1 MLLSVHVPKTA
12 GTSFFKTLQDVYG
25 PRVLWHNNDWVEI
38 ATPEAS
44 ERRQRLAGELIGGP
58 ELFAQRFD
66 AIHGHFSAGKYT
78 GLFPDAQLVAFVRDP
93 YQHVVSCYE
102 FAVRSESL
110 PHPGHHAFKARKMSI
125 FELIEMYPDH
135 QSMYLDGVPL
145 DRFAL
150 IGLHERYR
158 ESLGLFERIFG
169 KTIADHGRYE
179 NANPRRHGDAYD
191 VSIDV
196 RRAVERYR
204 AGDIELY
211 RRAAERFEQLRRV
224 YPFRYEA
231 RAKTSRQSPVV
242 SSSEPHTL

>member
-38 ATPEAS
+38 ATPQAD
-44 ERRQRLAGELIGGP
+44 ERRRRHAAELIGDP
-58 ELFAQRFD
+58 ELFADRFD
-66 AIHGHFSAGKYT
+66 AIHGHFSARKYA
-78 GLFPDAQLVAFVRDP
+78 GLFPDARLVSFVRDP

-110 PHPGHHAFKARKMSI
+110 PHPGHHAFKARQMSI

-145 DRFAL
+145 DEFAL

-158 ESLGLFERIFG
+158 ESLVLFERIFG
-169 KTIADHGRYE
+169 KTIPDHDRYE
-179 NANPRRHGDAYD
+179 NANPRRGGAAYEIS
-191 VSIDV
+191 VDV

-211 RRAAERFEQLRRV
+211 RRAVERFERLRTAYAV
-224 YPFRYEA
+224 
-231 RAKTSRQSPVV
+231 
-242 SSSEPHTL
+242 